1 MTKLR
6 AVSGAQEMRYKI
18 AMSDIAINQ
27 VLAQMRSV
35 QALAQG
41 QGVGYSQG
49 ADTVSGAQFSN
60 LLTQSV
66 ADVNSAMQES
76 KALTAAFEKGD
87 PSVSLA
93 EVMITAQKAS
103 IQFSGMTE
111 VRNKLL
117 SAYQDVMNMPV

>member
-1 MTKLR
+1 
-6 AVSGAQEMRYKI
+6 
-18 AMSDIAINQ
+18 MSDIAINQ

-41 QGVGYSQG
+41 QGVGYSEG
-49 ADTVSGAQFSN
+49 ANRVSGSQFSN

-117 SAYQDVMNMPV
+117 SAYQDIMNMPV